1 MVVHGVVQSLA
12 KRLEEQG
19 ATMFGAYW
27 CSHCYAQ
34 KQLFGAD
41 AFARIRYVECAR
53 DGVNSQAALCRE
65 KQVPVRVHARRLC
78 WVAALLFGSG
88 RWGVCVCAG
97 SGVTCTQ
104 VVVATLC
111 SFLPPMGVCKWGRGK
126 VGRCKIRRVVVPLR
140 GWGSS
145 TEKRRHD

>member
-1 MVVHGVVQSLA
+1 MAQSLA

-53 DGVNSQAALCRE
+53 DGVASQAALCRE
-65 KQVPVRVHARRLC
+65 KKLPVRPGRAALAVGCRTLFLGGGGGWGGGRGGPRGGWRCLYMVCAVTAARSSRAGVGNGSGGWVVARRGARL
-78 WVAALLFGSG
+78 V
-88 RWGVCVCAG
+88 
-97 SGVTCTQ
+97 GVTP
-104 VVVATLC
+104 LW
-111 SFLPPMGVCKWGRGK
+111 WGAG
-126 VGRCKIRRVVVPLR
+126 G
-140 GWGSS
+140 
-145 TEKRRHD
+145 